1 MRVLLIKT
9 LPATAGPDIGL
20 GYLATALRRSG
31 HQVAVADPELDE
43 MRGEPRSIRERV
55 ADFRPDWFG
64 VKVFDHTVGRARSYM
79 AEARSAKRE
88 LRTVAGGPHVS
99 GFRGRALESLPEAD
113 FAIVGEAERALPM
126 LIESTTAASELAHV
140 PGLVR
145 RTEAGVVV
153 GEQDFPDDL
162 DSLGLPAWDL
172 LQPREHVELQ
182 KREPWLD
189 RPIPYVPILTTRGCP
204 FPCTFCAAPIN
215 SGKKLR
221 HHSVGFVIDEIE
233 HLRDEFGIHGF
244 SISDDAFTNDRRYVD
259 AFCEEMV
266 RRRVGVRWDA
276 ASNGIR
282 ADTIDVRLARLLD
295 AAGCEKVG
303 FGIESG
309 SERIVHAMGKR
320 FALDDV
326 EHALRILRRETRIR
340 TEGFFIVGYP
350 DERWSD
356 AWKTLGLL
364 ARIDLDSA
372 WIFGFSPH
380 VGTRVSDV
388 LHGRSAAE
396 IPWGEFAN
404 DRVMSGTRHL
414 PRWAVRLYWM
424 VAWVTF
430 YARPSRA
437 LRLLRHVGPI
447 AVPQLFRR
455 LVRRA
460 RLVVLP
466 ATRPLPPPSTIP
478 A

>member
-20 GYLATALRRSG
+20 GYLGTALRRAG
-31 HQVAVADPELDE
+31 HQVTIADPELDE
-43 MRGEPRSIRERV
+43 TRGEPRSIRDRV
-55 ADFRPDWFG
+55 LEADPDWFG

-79 AEARSAKRE
+79 AEARAAKRGIH
-88 LRTVAGGPHVS
+88 LVAGGPHVS
-99 GFRGRALESLPEAD
+99 GFRARALESLPEAE

-126 LIESTTAASELAHV
+126 LIDAVAAGSEPTEV

-145 RTEAGVVV
+145 RTASGVVV
-153 GEQDFPDDL
+153 GAQDFPDDL
-162 DSLGLPAWDL
+162 DALGLPAWDL

-233 HLRDEFGIHGF
+233 HLRDEFGIQGF

-266 RRRVGVRWDA
+266 RRRVRVRWDA

-295 AAGCEKVG
+295 SAGCEKVG

-309 SERIVHAMGKR
+309 SERIVRAMGKR

-326 EHALRILRRETRIR
+326 ENALAILRRETRIR

-350 DERWSD
+350 EERWAD
-356 AWKTLGLL
+356 AWGTLRLL

-380 VGTRVSDV
+380 VGTQVADV
-388 LHGRSAAE
+388 LHGRTAGE
-396 IPWGEFAN
+396 IPWGDFAN
-404 DRVMSGTRHL
+404 DRVMNGTNHL

-424 VAWVTF
+424 AAWLTF
-430 YARPSRA
+430 YGRPSRA
-437 LRLLRHVGPI
+437 VRLLRHVGPI
-447 AVPQLFRR
+447 AIPQMFRR
-455 LVRRA
+455 LIRRA
-460 RLVVLP
+460 RLVLVP
-466 ATRPLPPPSTIP
+466 AARPLPPPQAMP